1 MSPHKCY
8 SRTPSIPIKNWLIIG
23 DGRFDRRWDAWLLQK
38 KPRLGPKEIGEV
50 SEVLV
55 CWFCLLFHGTVCVCS
70 VVCFELTGQPTALLS
85 GLRSRL
91 VVLVD
96 AWALGSNPRWLNRS
110 PAAACYHA
118 VEVLGLSP
126 RKVGGDPL
134 PLPPRHISSEPKG
147 TRLVQAG
154 PNIRFKMYPQK
165 TEKLS
170 ASRSSWRNWVGKV
183 SFLLRQIWLLTL
195 RGWELIDISQKTIV

>member
-8 SRTPSIPIKNWLIIG
+8 SRTPSIPIKNWIIIG
-23 DGRFDRRWDAWLLQK
+23 DGRFDRRWDA
-38 KPRLGPKEIGEV
+38 KPRLGPREIGDV

-96 AWALGSNPRWLNRS
+96 ASALGSNLRWLNLS
-110 PAAACYHA
+110 PAAARYCA
-118 VEVLGLSP
+118 VEVLVLSP
-126 RKVGGDPL
+126 RKVRGGPL
-134 PLPPRHISSEPKG
+134 PLPPRHINGEPKD

-154 PNIRFKMYPQK
+154 PNIRFKLYPK
-165 TEKLS
+165 KLKNFLPWGPTEETGWGKL
-170 ASRSSWRNWVGKV
+170 ASP
-183 SFLLRQIWLLTL
+183 
-195 RGWELIDISQKTIV
+195 